1 MSPQSEENINNN
13 PLKNVHLWA
22 KNFPLSPL
30 PCPVPWQEIPENVA
44 SVVLEGVDVEVDW
57 WVDGGEEVG
66 ELHRV
71 LHPGGP
77 HKISLDK
84 MISQVFIPQ

>member
-1 MSPQSEENINNN
+1 MS
-13 PLKNVHLWA
+13 
-22 KNFPLSPL
+22 
-30 PCPVPWQEIPENVA
+30 WQEIPGKVP
-44 SVVLEGVDVEVDW
+44 SVVLESVDVEVDGG
-57 WVDGGEEVG
+57 VDGGEEVG

-84 MISQVFIPQ
+84 MINKVFIPQYSYLRSCFLLQLIYVRNPPDTVAEDEH